1 MSKNS
6 ASEPLGLILQKAD
19 LVSSE
24 QVNVALSAQKKADR
38 RRLGE
43 ILAAKGVIKQETA
56 DFFAQIWPN
65 LFDRPQTEPIG
76 QYLKAAALLDEEQIE
91 TILEEQKLTGDKFGS
106 IAVLKGWLR
115 QNTIDFFVEHL
126 EILRQWQAEKNSL
139 QDRGITLSQSK
150 ELLTLHER
158 LISDRQCDPTMLLKL
173 YKQVWQQ
180 GSIAANGSKEEL
192 ELIKIGLLLE
202 KNNRLTIAESIYQSV
217 FDVNW
222 VDRELA
228 RLQPYGKIRLKLF
241 NLEEKAS
248 LPYKVLTEI
257 LYWTGNKAF
266 LTQKLC
272 QLLSQERVFIEV
284 GQEAT
289 YIKKLVQT
297 RIVDRW
303 QKQIAADH
311 LLHIQDYILENQN
324 HHPVTLLKFYNQIWQ
339 IGEIPAQNSSL
350 EAELL
355 NIGLIV
361 KEEGKL
367 RVANRIYQSVFD
379 RNWVAEEVSKLT
391 NSNSRRTV
399 ENSFSKNT
407 RKTSDPNT
415 KVFDRQKN
423 LKIPLW
429 IWISIAV
436 LILIPGLW
444 AIASEFFHKDAGV
457 PTIKQDSYLLKQGK

>member
-6 ASEPLGLILQKAD
+6 ASEPLGLVLQKAD
-19 LVSSE
+19 LVSAE

-91 TILEEQKLTGDKFGS
+91 IILEEQKLTGDKFGT

-126 EILRQWQAEKNSL
+126 EVLRQWQAEKNSL
-139 QDRGITLSQSK
+139 LDRGISLSQSK
-150 ELLTLHER
+150 QLLNLHER
-158 LISDRQCDPTMLLKL
+158 LISDRQCDPVTLLKL

-180 GSIAANGSKEEL
+180 GSIVANGSQEEL
-192 ELIKIGLLLE
+192 ELIKIGLLSE
-202 KNNRLTIAESIYQSV
+202 RNNRIIIADPIYQSV

-228 RLQPYGKIRLKLF
+228 RLQPYSKIRLKLF

-257 LYWTGNKAF
+257 SYWTGNQAF
-266 LTQKLC
+266 LTQKIC
-272 QLLSQERVFIEV
+272 QLLSQENIFIEV
-284 GQEAT
+284 GQEAV
-289 YIKKLVQT
+289 YIKNLVRT

-303 QKQIAADH
+303 QNQVAADH
-311 LLHIQDYILENQN
+311 LLHVQDYILENQN
-324 HHPVTLLKFYNQIWQ
+324 HHPVTILKFYKQIWE

-379 RNWVAEEVSKLT
+379 RDWIAKEVSKFTGSQNKVGDRNLFA
-391 NSNSRRTV
+391 NNK
-399 ENSFSKNT
+399 ENSSSSAEKVVSFQEN
-407 RKTSDPNT
+407 RKA
-415 KVFDRQKN
+415 
-423 LKIPLW
+423 PLW

-436 LILIPGLW
+436 LILVPGLW
-444 AIASEFFHKDAGV
+444 AIASEFFQKDSGV
-457 PTIKQDSYLLKQGK
+457 QPVQQDNLNK

>member
-6 ASEPLGLILQKAD
+6 ASEPLGLVLQKAD
-19 LVSSE
+19 LVSAE

-43 ILAAKGVIKQETA
+43 ILAAKGAIKQETA

-91 TILEEQKLTGDKFGS
+91 IILEEQKLTGDKFGT

-126 EILRQWQAEKNSL
+126 EVLRQWQAEKNSL
-139 QDRGITLSQSK
+139 LDRGISLDRSK
-150 ELLTLHER
+150 QLLNLHER
-158 LISDRQCDPTMLLKL
+158 LIGDRQCDPVKLLKL
-173 YKQVWQQ
+173 YKKVWQQ
-180 GSIAANGSKEEL
+180 GSIAANGSQEEL
-192 ELIKIGLLLE
+192 ELIKIGLLVE
-202 KNNRLTIAESIYQSV
+202 KNNRLTIADPIYQSV

-228 RLQPYGKIRLKLF
+228 RLQPYSKIRLKLF

-248 LPYKVLTEI
+248 LPYKLLTEI
-257 LYWTGNKAF
+257 SYWTGNQAF
-266 LTQKLC
+266 LTQKIC
-272 QLLSQERVFIEV
+272 QLLSQEKVFIEV
-284 GQEAT
+284 GQEAV
-289 YIKKLVQT
+289 YIKDLVRN

-303 QKQIAADH
+303 QNQVAADH
-311 LLHIQDYILENQN
+311 LLHVRDYIFENQN
-324 HHPVTLLKFYNQIWQ
+324 HHPVTILKFYKQIWE

-379 RNWVAEEVSKLT
+379 RDWVEEEVLKFTGSQNKVGDRNL
-391 NSNSRRTV
+391 SDDRR
-399 ENSFSKNT
+399 ENISSSTGRVANLPEN
-407 RKTSDPNT
+407 RKA
-415 KVFDRQKN
+415 
-423 LKIPLW
+423 PLW

-444 AIASEFFHKDAGV
+444 AIASELFYKDSIV
-457 PTIKQDSYLLKQGK
+457 QPVRQDSLNK